1 MDKFKKE
8 LLAKIKP
15 VFEENKVTKFTTI
28 RKPDGIFLVWKFP
41 PTAVSGLVGLF
52 EVSSRIDEL
61 KKEGFLRE
69 APRTT
74 DEEELS
80 ALGYQMWEGGEF
92 VAILGPYVR
101 GMRLVKLAP

>member
-1 MDKFKKE
+1 VDKFEKE
-8 LLAKIKP
+8 FLAKIKP
-15 VFEENKVTKFTTI
+15 VFEENGVTKFTTI

-41 PTAVSGLVGLF
+41 PTAISGLVGLF
-52 EVSSRIDEL
+52 EVSSKIDEL

-69 APRTT
+69 APRAT

-80 ALGYQMWEGGEF
+80 ALGYQMWKGSEF

-101 GMRLVKLAP
+101 GIRLVKSA